1 MKRFRPI
8 HGILLVALLMAAVL
22 GAERLLSAN
31 RNRYE
36 RVAPDPRG
44 EVVVEVA
51 ALAPLQIRFFRF
63 LNSGNQEVKFF
74 VARDERGGLQVASRS
89 GSGPRATG
97 SCSPR
102 RTSWAGGGTSGK
114 CHTLHTFQGPQAFDP
129 ERPRTSP
136 MPSAELVLYEEEF
149 QRLDTALKKL
159 RQEANARA
167 IFLIDRTGQ
176 QIAAAGEVDQFD
188 TTSLASLTAGN
199 VAATDGLA
207 KLIGER
213 EFSVLFH
220 EGQRDHI
227 HISIVAKRAI
237 LLVIFD
243 ERSSLGLV
251 RLRVKRSNQE
261 MEQIFEDMKQKVE
274 KVSGPAQAAASP
286 FAEITDEDIDALFS
300 E

>member
-1 MKRFRPI
+1 M
-8 HGILLVALLMAAVL
+8 
-22 GAERLLSAN
+22 S
-31 RNRYE
+31 
-36 RVAPDPRG
+36 
-44 EVVVEVA
+44 
-51 ALAPLQIRFFRF
+51 
-63 LNSGNQEVKFF
+63 S
-74 VARDERGGLQVASRS
+74 S
-89 GSGPRATG
+89 
-97 SCSPR
+97 
-102 RTSWAGGGTSGK
+102 
-114 CHTLHTFQGPQAFDP
+114 
-129 ERPRTSP
+129 
-136 MPSAELVLYEEEF
+136 ELVMYQEEF
-149 QRLDTALKKL
+149 QRLDQALKKL
-159 RQEANARA
+159 RADANARA

-176 QIAAAGEVDQFD
+176 QIAAAGEIEQFD

-261 MEQIFEDMKQKVE
+261 MEQIFEEMRQKGERSAGTVTP
-274 KVSGPAQAAASP
+274 SSP
-286 FAEITDEDIDALFS
+286 FSEITDEDIDALFS

>member
-1 MKRFRPI
+1 
-8 HGILLVALLMAAVL
+8 
-22 GAERLLSAN
+22 
-31 RNRYE
+31 
-36 RVAPDPRG
+36 
-44 EVVVEVA
+44 
-51 ALAPLQIRFFRF
+51 
-63 LNSGNQEVKFF
+63 
-74 VARDERGGLQVASRS
+74 
-89 GSGPRATG
+89 
-97 SCSPR
+97 
-102 RTSWAGGGTSGK
+102 
-114 CHTLHTFQGPQAFDP
+114 
-129 ERPRTSP
+129 
-136 MPSAELVLYEEEF
+136 MPSAELVMYQEEF
-149 QRLDTALKKL
+149 QRLDQALKKL
-159 RQEANARA
+159 RVDANARA

-176 QIAAAGEVDQFD
+176 QIAAAGEVEQFD

-251 RLRVKRSNQE
+251 RLRVKRANQE
-261 MEQIFEDMKQKVE
+261 MEQIFVE
-274 KVSGPAQAAASP
+274 MQEKGERSAAPTAPSSP
-286 FAEITDEDIDALFS
+286 FSEITDEDIDALFS

>member
-1 MKRFRPI
+1 
-8 HGILLVALLMAAVL
+8 
-22 GAERLLSAN
+22 
-31 RNRYE
+31 
-36 RVAPDPRG
+36 
-44 EVVVEVA
+44 
-51 ALAPLQIRFFRF
+51 
-63 LNSGNQEVKFF
+63 
-74 VARDERGGLQVASRS
+74 
-89 GSGPRATG
+89 
-97 SCSPR
+97 
-102 RTSWAGGGTSGK
+102 
-114 CHTLHTFQGPQAFDP
+114 
-129 ERPRTSP
+129 
-136 MPSAELVLYEEEF
+136 MPSAELVMYQEEF
-149 QRLDTALKKL
+149 QRLDQALKKL
-159 RQEANARA
+159 RVDSNARA

-176 QIAAAGEVDQFD
+176 QIAAAGDVEEFD

-251 RLRVKRSNQE
+251 RLRVKRANQE
-261 MEQIFEDMKQKVE
+261 MEQIFVE
-274 KVSGPAQAAASP
+274 MQEKGERSATPAAPSSP
-286 FAEITDEDIDALFS
+286 FSEITDEDIDALFS